1 MKRKD
6 GFKGERSIVLPQAV
20 IRLIEDDP
28 VASSIFITD
37 IGYYPKARYHYR
49 KREPPIRE
57 YVFIYCVDGKG
68 WYVVGGRRYAV
79 KQGQYFILP
88 AEVVHEYG
96 ADEDDPWSI
105 YWIHFRGTLARF
117 YAGGCLTP
125 ADIKPGINS
134 RINARISLFEE
145 IFNTLNTSYAIENIR
160 YAMATFQ
167 HYLASLRYIQQ
178 YRGAAVTPDSSDLV
192 GMAIHFLEENVER
205 RLTINEICGFVGLSP
220 SRLSTIFKERTGYSP
235 LNYFLLLKM
244 KRACAFLDD
253 TEMKITQISAKLG
266 FDDQFYFSR
275 LFSRMMGMSPRT
287 YRHRSK
293 T

>member
-37 IGYYPKARYHYR
+37 IGYYPNARYHYR

-125 ADIKPGINS
+125 SDIKPGINS

-178 YRGAAVTPDSSDLV
+178 YRGATVTPDSNDLV

-205 RLTINEICGFVGLSP
+205 RLTIIEICGFVGLSP
-220 SRLSTIFKERTGYSP
+220 SRLSTVFKERTGYSP

-244 KRACAFLDD
+244 KRACALLDD

-275 LFSRMMGMSPRT
+275 LFSRMMGMSPRA